1 MIPAHEQ
8 HETTDLPMTPGATT
22 PASTTPASTTLYL
35 VDASLYV
42 FRAWHSMPDEF
53 RDVDGWPTNAVHG
66 FARFLLELLERERP
80 RHIAIAFDEALDS
93 CFRNALYPAYKA
105 NREPAP
111 EQLKRQFAQ
120 CKALCLALGL
130 VVLAHREYEADDL
143 IGSALHVARAA
154 GHRGVIVSADKDLS
168 QLLVDLDEQWDYAR
182 GQRWSAAGVKARHG
196 VHAHQM
202 ADYLALCG
210 DAVDNIPGVPGIGA
224 KTAVVLLAHFGSL
237 DMLLARIDEVPYLR
251 FRGAA
256 QAAVKLRAN
265 RDLALLCRQLSTI
278 ALDAPLDGARDFT
291 RVAVDPTTLLSLCDA
306 LGFGPL
312 TRRRLHTAAGIEYTP
327 A

>member
-1 MIPAHEQ
+1 MTFEPA
-8 HETTDLPMTPGATT
+8 PPRA
-22 PASTTPASTTLYL
+22 PAAAPTLYL

-42 FRAWHSMPDEF
+42 FRAWHSMPDDV
-53 RDVDGWPTNAVHG
+53 RDAEGWPTNAVHG

-111 EQLKRQFAQ
+111 EQLRRQFGH

-143 IGSALHVARAA
+143 IGSALHDARA
-154 GHRGVIVSADKDLS
+154 RGFRGLIVSADKDLS
-168 QLLVDLDEQWDYAR
+168 QLLGAIDEQWDYAR
-182 GQRWSAAGVKARHG
+182 GQRWGAAGVKARHG
-196 VHAHQM
+196 VHAHQI

-224 KTAVVLLAHFGSL
+224 KTAAVLLAHFESL
-237 DMLLARIDEVPYLR
+237 DGLLARLDEVPFLR

-256 QAAVKLRAN
+256 QAAAKLRLH
-265 RDLALLCRQLSTI
+265 REQALLCRQLSTI
-278 ALDAPLDGARDFT
+278 ALDAPLQAAGDF
-291 RVAVDPTTLLSLCDA
+291 RRSDADAPTLQELCER

-312 TRRRLHTAAGIEYTP
+312 TRRRLHEVSGLAFAP

>member
-1 MIPAHEQ
+1 
-8 HETTDLPMTPGATT
+8 MTPTNNAPPDHVAA
-22 PASTTPASTTLYL
+22 PAALYL

-42 FRAWHSMPDEF
+42 FRAWHSMPDTF
-53 RDVDGWPTNAVHG
+53 RDDDGWPTNAVHG
-66 FARFLLELLERERP
+66 FARFLLELLEREQP
-80 RHIAIAFDEALDS
+80 SHIAVAFDEALDS

-111 EQLKRQFAQ
+111 EELRRQFGQ
-120 CKALCLALGL
+120 CKALCVALGL

-143 IGSALHVARAA
+143 IGSALHIARQR
-154 GHRGVIVSADKDLS
+154 GHHAVIISADKDLS
-168 QLLVDLDEQWDYAR
+168 QLLEGLDEQWDFAR
-182 GQRWSAAGVKARHG
+182 GQRWDATGVKARHG
-196 VHAHQM
+196 VHAHQI

-237 DMLLARIDEVPYLR
+237 DALLARIDEVPFLR

-256 QAAVKLRAN
+256 QAAVKLR
-265 RDLALLCRQLSTI
+265 LHHEQALLCRQLSTI
-278 ALDAPLDGARDFT
+278 ALDAPLDGAGDFT
-291 RVAVDPTTLLSLCDA
+291 RGRADGVALASLSQA

-312 TRRRLHTAAGIEYTP
+312 TRRRLHAASGTEFVP
-327 A
+327 G